1 MKEKCDDKEWKD
13 CRVEKM
19 GCDGCYY
26 FHPLYELVDGPE
38 IDKNVWKKKGKQYM
52 KQKSNSNFSIIENTQ
67 EAQDEYGHN
76 YGSDT
81 YYISK
86 EDIQALLDGKQL
98 ACDINGNEYS
108 LFIALKE
115 E

>member
-1 MKEKCDDKEWKD
+1 ME
-13 CRVEKM
+13 
-19 GCDGCYY
+19 
-26 FHPLYELVDGPE
+26 
-38 IDKNVWKKKGKQYM
+38 
-52 KQKSNSNFSIIENTQ
+52 QKLNGDFTIIENTK

-86 EDIQALLDGKQL
+86 EDIQALLNGKQL
-98 ACDINGNEYS
+98 ACDINENEYS
-108 LFIALKE
+108 LFIVLKE

>member
-1 MKEKCDDKEWKD
+1 MDQKLMKKFGKRKESNM
-13 CRVEKM
+13 EQ
-19 GCDGCYY
+19 
-26 FHPLYELVDGPE
+26 E
-38 IDKNVWKKKGKQYM
+38 
-52 KQKSNSNFSIIENTQ
+52 SNSDFSIIENTR

-86 EDIQALLDGKQL
+86 EDIKALLDGKQL

-108 LFIALKE
+108 LFIVLKE

>member
-1 MKEKCDDKEWKD
+1 ME
-13 CRVEKM
+13 
-19 GCDGCYY
+19 
-26 FHPLYELVDGPE
+26 
-38 IDKNVWKKKGKQYM
+38 
-52 KQKSNSNFSIIENTQ
+52 QKLNGDFTIIENTK

-98 ACDINGNEYS
+98 ACNINGNEYS
-108 LFIALKE
+108 LFIVLKE